1 MDPIISKMNS
11 EILEFIENMDADPNA
26 ERPTTFWFYSD
37 SEENIYRLAHH
48 LQELGLRIEYCGTSS
63 SCGDAP
69 DYLLIAEKWM
79 RPTMETMNNLWTYFT
94 DIATRFNVT
103 YDGWETR
110 IEP

>member
-26 ERPTTFWFYSD
+26 ERPTTFWFFSE

-79 RPTMETMNNLWTYFT
+79 RPTMETMNNLWTYFIE
-94 DIATRFNVT
+94 IASKFDVT

-110 IEP
+110 VEP

>member
-26 ERPTTFWFYSD
+26 ERPTTFWFYSE

-48 LQELGLRIEYCGTSS
+48 MQELSMRIEYCGKAY
-63 SCGDAP
+63 GDSHK
-69 DYLLIAEKWM
+69 YLLIAEKWM

-94 DIATRFNVT
+94 DIASRFDVT

-110 IEP
+110 IDK

>member
-26 ERPTTFWFYSD
+26 ERPTTFWFYSE

-48 LQELGLRIEYCGTSS
+48 LQELGMRIEYCGKAY
-63 SCGDAP
+63 GDP
-69 DYLLIAEKWM
+69 QKYLLIAEKWM
-79 RPTMETMNNLWTYFT
+79 RPTMKTMNNLWTYFNE
-94 DIATRFNVT
+94 IASRFDVT